1 MQLVNSKE
9 KLLKG
14 PEIVA
19 QSAYNMPD
27 LKYPK
32 EVVLAAVAAEFTLPR
47 TDLVQIGNTV
57 FVGHVGKGKK
67 NSKKMVGRA
76 FNVDTGRNF
85 IVNGFKYFTY
95 LQQKGITHYT
105 TEFYGPVF
113 LNGFKL
119 FKRRA
124 DQQDTEIAIGKYRN
138 TDKYVVFMR
147 LGKKPLMRG
156 L

>member
-1 MQLVNSKE
+1 MALVDSKE
-9 KLLKG
+9 KLLNG

-19 QSAYNMPD
+19 MAAYNMPD

-32 EVVLAAVAAEFTLPR
+32 EVILAAVGMEFTLPR

-57 FVGHVGKGKK
+57 FVGHLGKGKDK
-67 NSKKMVGRA
+67 KKMAGRA

-95 LQQKGITHYT
+95 LQEKGITHYT
-105 TEFYGPVF
+105 TEFTGPVY
-113 LNGFKL
+113 LNAMKL

-124 DQQDTEIAIGKYRN
+124 DQQDTEMAIGKYRN
-138 TDKYVVFMR
+138 NGRYVVFVR
-147 LGKKPLMRG
+147 LGKKPLARG

>member
-1 MQLVNSKE
+1 MELVNSKE

-57 FVGHVGKGKK
+57 FVAHTGKGKNK
-67 NSKKMVGRA
+67 KKMVGRA
-76 FNVDTGRNF
+76 FNVDTGRNLLLMTLS
-85 IVNGFKYFTY
+85 ILRTY
-95 LQQKGITHYT
+95 SKKASRTIQ
-105 TEFYGPVF
+105 
-113 LNGFKL
+113 
-119 FKRRA
+119 RSS
-124 DQQDTEIAIGKYRN
+124 
-138 TDKYVVFMR
+138 TDLCF
-147 LGKKPLMRG
+147 
-156 L
+156 

>member
-1 MQLVNSKE
+1 MELVNSKE
-9 KLLKG
+9 KLLNG

-19 QSAYNMPD
+19 QSAYNMAD
-27 LKYPK
+27 MKYPK
-32 EVVLAAVAAEFTLPR
+32 EAVLGAVAAEFTLPE

-57 FVGHVGKGKK
+57 FVGHTGKGKNK
-67 NSKKMVGRA
+67 KKMVGRA

-95 LQQKGITHYT
+95 LQQKGITHYS
-105 TEFYGPVF
+105 TEFTGPVF

-124 DQQDTEIAIGKYRN
+124 DQQDTKIEIGKYRD